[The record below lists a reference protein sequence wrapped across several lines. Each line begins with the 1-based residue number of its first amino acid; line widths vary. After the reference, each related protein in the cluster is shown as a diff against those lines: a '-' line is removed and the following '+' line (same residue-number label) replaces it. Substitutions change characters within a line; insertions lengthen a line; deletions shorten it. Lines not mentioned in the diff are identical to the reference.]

1 MRISTAALLAAAGLA
16 ASACGGTSTP
26 GDPPPAGPPAPPP
39 SAETPAAAAAPATP
53 AAPTTP
59 APAGPADFCKPDAA
73 RSKTT
78 ASGLVCEV
86 VQEGTGA
93 APGPDDAF
101 ELEYSFWNT
110 EGDLVESSIATG
122 QNLQGKCADM
132 PLPFLKEAPTLLREG
147 GSAVFEVPA
156 KLAFGERGGGKLK
169 AGAPTIWRLRLVRI
183 GKVVSMPA
191 FELPKEESL
200 RRTPS
205 GLGIQTV
212 VEGKGDAP
220 KMGQNV
226 VVHYAGWLK
235 DGTPFD
241 SSYPRGF
248 PATFRLGEV
257 IPGWN
262 EGLQQMKPGGT
273 AILVI
278 PPDLGYGARGAGA
291 KIPGGSTLVFRV
303 ELLEV
308 KK

>member
-1 MRISTAALLAAAGLA
+1 MRTLAAALLAVAGLA
-16 ASACGGTSTP
+16 VSACGGTSTP
-26 GDPPPAGPPAPPP
+26 GDPPPAGPPAPP
-39 SAETPAAAAAPATP
+39 ETRSPTPDAAAAATP
-53 AAPTTP
+53 P
-59 APAGPADFCKPDAA
+59 APPTPSGPAEFCKPDAA
-73 RSKTT
+73 KSKKTD
-78 ASGLVCEV
+78 SGLVCQV
-86 VQEGTGA
+86 VHEGTGA
-93 APGPDDAF
+93 APGPDDAV
-101 ELEYSFWNT
+101 ELEYWFWNT
-110 EGDLVESSIATG
+110 EGDLVESSTTTG
-122 QNLQGKCADM
+122 QNLQMKCADM
-132 PLPFLKEAPTLLREG
+132 PLAFLKEAPTLMREG

-169 AGAPTIWRLRLVRI
+169 AGAPTVWRLRLVRI
-183 GKVVSMPA
+183 GKVVPVPA

-205 GLGIQTV
+205 GLGIQTI

-226 VVHYAGWLK
+226 VVHYSGWLK

>member
-1 MRISTAALLAAAGLA
+1 MRTLAASLLAVAGLA
-16 ASACGGTSTP
+16 LSACGGTSTP

-39 SAETPAAAAAPATP
+39 SPEKPAAGAAAAPSLATP
-53 AAPTTP
+53 P
-59 APAGPADFCKPDAA
+59 APSGTNEFCKPDAA
-73 RSKTT
+73 KSQKT
-78 ASGLVCEV
+78 ASGLVCQV
-86 VQEGTGA
+86 LQEGAGA
-93 APGPDDAF
+93 APGPDDAV

-122 QNLQGKCADM
+122 QNLQMKCADM
-132 PLPFLKEAPTLLREG
+132 PLAFLKEAPTLLREG
-147 GSAVFEVPA
+147 GAAVFEVPA
-156 KLAFGERGGGKLK
+156 KLAFGDRGGGKLK
-169 AGAPTIWRLRLVRI
+169 AGAPTVWRLRLVRI
-183 GKVVSMPA
+183 GKVVPVPA

-220 KMGQNV
+220 KLGQNV

-248 PATFRLGEV
+248 PSTFRLGEV

-291 KIPGGSTLVFRV
+291 KIPGGATLVFRV
-303 ELLEV
+303 ELVEV